1 MNDMTIKEQAE
12 KLIDIFGSPLLAI
25 SAVGLLLSE
34 LPNTLLDEQETWKF
48 WENVKTEL
56 ESR

>member
-1 MNDMTIKEQAE
+1 MTIKEQAD
-12 KLIDIFGSPLLAI
+12 KLIDLFGLPPIAI
-25 SAVGLLLSE
+25 SAVDFLLSE
-34 LPNTLLDEQETWKF
+34 LPNTLLDEQETFKF